1 MAQLATVAANENQV
15 PPRLAPT
22 LALQRRQEVARVI
35 ENAALA
41 LFAARPIGEVTVD
54 EIATAAGIGVRT
66 LYRYFPAKED
76 VFRAY
81 PRRVAQQLAD
91 LLRARPSTESP
102 FEAMREAFC
111 ELQPDPTERDRWM
124 AAYSNSETHEQIA
137 RSALQDMA
145 SGFSDALAARAGA
158 ARDAAWVEMAGW
170 MAATAMDIGARHA
183 MVKGGALLDHVL
195 AAWDVAGSG
204 IAHVRTLEQVPLT

>member
-1 MAQLATVAANENQV
+1 MAQLATVAATDDA

-22 LALQRRQEVARVI
+22 LALRRREEVARAI

-91 LLRARPSTESP
+91 LLRARPPSETP

-111 ELQPDPTERDRWM
+111 ELQADPAERGRWM
-124 AAYSNSETHEQIA
+124 AAYSNSETHERIA
-137 RSALQDMA
+137 RSALEAMA
-145 SGFSDALAARAGA
+145 SGFSDALADRTGT
-158 ARDAAWVEMAGW
+158 ARDDVWVEMAGW
-170 MAATAMDIGARHA
+170 MVATAMAIGSRQA
-183 MVKGGALLDHVL
+183 MVKGGTLLDHVL
-195 AAWDVAGSG
+195 AAWNVAGSG
-204 IAHVRTLEQVPLT
+204 IAHVGNASWRR